1 MFPMGQGHNL
11 FLSTFK
17 NNKKPTQQFEIK
29 RLNYYICIMK
39 ENRLPI
45 TRIDDYEFLG
55 LYRPNEKSES
65 FFYVYD
71 IELENGIR
79 DRVFHSSIYNQVLM
93 KGDIV
98 EYEYNKNNKL
108 VVRIPKKKPSFKTKE

>member
-1 MFPMGQGHNL
+1 
-11 FLSTFK
+11 
-17 NNKKPTQQFEIK
+17 
-29 RLNYYICIMK
+29 MK

-55 LYRPNEKSES
+55 LYRPKEKSEL

-108 VVRIPKKKPSFKTKE
+108 VVRIPKKKAPFKSKE